1 MTPWKEFTAENIES
15 VPESLGVFLLAR
27 GEGNISY
34 VGRADQNLRTSMKSF
49 LNAGY
54 THFQWVKVP
63 WEKEAYEMQ
72 CRLYHHEGGR
82 KKLDNKDHPI
92 SADPRHAMC
101 SIACVPSGLCE
112 A

>member
-1 MTPWKEFTAENIES
+1 MTPWKEFTSENIDT

-34 VGRADQNLRTSMKSF
+34 VGRADQNLRESLRAF
-49 LNAGY
+49 LNQGY
-54 THFQWVKVP
+54 SHFQWVKVP
-63 WEKEAYEMQ
+63 WLKEAFEMQ

-82 KKLDNKDHPI
+82 KRLDNKEHPFTN
-92 SADPRHAMC
+92 DPHYSLC
-101 SIACVPSGLCE
+101 QIACVPVGMCE